1 MQLFRESFTDA
12 SILSEF
18 TCGLQEMDDFI
29 HHNLQSFLDTKP
41 CNAYCLKDAT
51 ETIVAFFVLQP
62 EMISILDEDTKEDM
76 QLIHPDIQLETI
88 EYKTMEI
95 EYLAVSKKR
104 QRQGIGTEC
113 IAQIMSIA
121 QEMQDEELF
130 FLTADAFKTGE
141 YSAVP
146 FYRKCGFDALDI
158 AAPCRRILP
167 MYKPLYC

>member
-62 EMISILDEDTKEDM
+62 EMISIVDDDAKEDI
-76 QLIHPDIQLETI
+76 QLIHPNIQLETI

-95 EYLAVSKKR
+95 EYLAVSKNL

-113 IAQIMSIA
+113 IAQIMRIA
-121 QEMQDEELF
+121 QEMQDTDLF

-158 AAPCRRILP
+158 VAPGRRVLP
-167 MYKPLYC
+167 MYKPLY